1 MIKSMTGFASLTRES
16 DTATVT
22 VTLKGVNHRFL
33 DLQLRAPSSLAAIE
47 PRLRALVQQ
56 RIARGRVEL
65 AVSLQSRRQPV
76 MDVEVNDAIV
86 EALSAALD
94 RARERGLVSGPLAPG
109 DVLRFPQ
116 AVSVRERNESA
127 EDEGIG
133 PLVEA
138 AVADA
143 LEEFDRMRASEGSHL
158 RADLDARRAAIGEMF
173 ERGGAAAADGAEA
186 LKARL
191 HERVRELQADAAVDD
206 AAIAQEIVR
215 FANRSDI
222 TEETVRFRAHLEHW
236 RALSDSPEPCGRK
249 LDFLLQEMNRE
260 VNTLGSKAEGTGVIE
275 LVVALKAELEK
286 MREQVQNVE

>member
-1 MIKSMTGFASLTRES
+1 MTGFASLTREG

-47 PRLRALVQQ
+47 SRLRALVQQ
-56 RIARGRVEL
+56 KIARGRVEL

-116 AVSVRERNESA
+116 AVSVRERAESVD
-127 EDEGIG
+127 EDASVG
-133 PLVEA
+133 PLVEG

-143 LEEFDRMRASEGSHL
+143 LDEFDGMRNINVAHQ
-158 RADLDARRAAIGEMF
+158 IGQE
-173 ERGGAAAADGAEA
+173 
-186 LKARL
+186 
-191 HERVRELQADAAVDD
+191 HDAA
-206 AAIAQEIVR
+206 
-215 FANRSDI
+215 
-222 TEETVRFRAHLEHW
+222 
-236 RALSDSPEPCGRK
+236 
-249 LDFLLQEMNRE
+249 LQY
-260 VNTLGSKAEGTGVIE
+260 TD
-275 LVVALKAELEK
+275 
-286 MREQVQNVE
+286 